1 MQTYQ
6 HHIAE
11 LKHSP
16 QLPKAIEELNAFWQ
30 DEQRRRLQ
38 FYEDLDEDMK
48 AEFIDGE
55 VVMHSPVREAHNESR
70 TLIERLIS
78 AYVDLHGLG
87 IVRSEKALIVL
98 ARNDFEP
105 DIAFWEAAKSEAIK
119 PQTMKYP
126 VPDWVCEILSPSTI
140 KNDRVVKLADY
151 AANGIPEYW
160 IIDADRR
167 VAEIYLLGKSGQYE
181 LQVKMDSGILRCTAI
196 AGLEF
201 PVDAIFNRAA
211 NLQALQN
218 ILNGG

>member
-6 HHIAE
+6 HLLSE

-16 QLPKAIEELNAFWQ
+16 QLPAAIEELNAYWK
-30 DEQRRRLQ
+30 DEQQRRVK
-38 FYEDLDEDMK
+38 FYDDLDEDMK

-70 TLIERLIS
+70 TLMERLIGT
-78 AYVDLHGLG
+78 YVDVHDLG

-105 DIAFWEAAKSEAIK
+105 DVAFWGLAKSKGIK

-126 VPDWVCEILSPSTI
+126 APDWVCEILSPSTV
-140 KNDRVVKLADY
+140 KNDRVVKMADY
-151 AANGIPEYW
+151 AANGIAEYW

-167 VAEIYLLGKSGQYE
+167 VAEIYLLQDVGQYE
-181 LQVKMDSGILRCTAI
+181 LQVKTDSGLLRCQTI
-196 AGLEF
+196 AGLQF
-201 PVDAIFNRAA
+201 PIEAIFDREA
-211 NLQALQN
+211 NLLALQN
-218 ILNGG
+218 ILIKD